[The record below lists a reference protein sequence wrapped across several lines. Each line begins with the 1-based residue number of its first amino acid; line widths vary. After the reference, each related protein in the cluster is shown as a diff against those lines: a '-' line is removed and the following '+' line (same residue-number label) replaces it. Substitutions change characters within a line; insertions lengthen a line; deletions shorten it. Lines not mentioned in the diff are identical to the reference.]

1 VGESAD
7 DGSDVVTPTYV
18 PVLPNGNDDVDEA
31 LARAGV
37 APPTVAE
44 EPTFGGVGEAGPE
57 LVVAA
62 SELESLR
69 VEVHTYSKSAK
80 GTLAALAG
88 LLGLDVNA
96 AAVGLEHEAARYVLV
111 PVDGNAATATQFYKV
126 GCAARLFVVT
136 TELKLRVQLTIPQ
149 LAAAAEL
156 GYTQG
161 RITIEV
167 QGYTGPFKSIPAPAG
182 LSVEAFTEYTTTFR
196 EMQAAVF
203 AEENVRYLRPRL
215 LGVVSS

>member
-7 DGSDVVTPTYV
+7 DGGAVVTPTYV

-37 APPTVAE
+37 VSPALGE
-44 EPTFGGVGEAGPE
+44 EPTFGGVGEAVPDLE
-57 LVVAA
+57 VAA

-96 AAVGLEHEAARYVLV
+96 AALGLEHEAARYVLV
-111 PVDGNAATATQFYKV
+111 PVDGTAATATQFYKG

-136 TELKLRVQLTIPQ
+136 TEVKLRVQLTIPQ

-167 QGYTGPFKSIPAPAG
+167 QGYTGPFKSVPAPAG
-182 LSVEAFTEYTTTFR
+182 LSVEAFTEYTTAFR

-203 AEENVRYLRPRL
+203 AEKNVRYLRPRL
-215 LGVVSS
+215 LGVVSA